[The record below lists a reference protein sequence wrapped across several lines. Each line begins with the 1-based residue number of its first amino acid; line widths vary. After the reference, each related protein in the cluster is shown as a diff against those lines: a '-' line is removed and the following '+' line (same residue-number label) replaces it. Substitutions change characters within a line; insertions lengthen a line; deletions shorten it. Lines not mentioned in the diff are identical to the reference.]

1 MKLKTKDILGV
12 EVLSTGTFHG
22 RGSPP
27 EGDTYTEA
35 DLDNIVEA
43 AAALPLLRPAK
54 LGHGEQVWAQAE
66 GGPAV
71 GWLENVRRVGNKL
84 LADVRKVPGKV
95 ADLIEA
101 GAWRPR
107 SPELYFNYTDQN
119 GKVWPRVLRGLAFL
133 GEEPPACNTLD
144 DIIALYEGKLTP
156 ESLRSYMIDDAPCA
170 ELHTYVLGEG
180 SEVNKE
186 SGSEPREMAVILPLS
201 EEGSFENLTRQVK
214 EALPTVP
221 DRWWWIRRT
230 YPTFVVA
237 SRETMGGDVQD
248 LYIIGYEVTEDG
260 VQIAPE
266 SEWQKV
272 ETEEVFV
279 TAEYT
284 EGEEDPDLLAKFT
297 SLVSEME
304 GLIKGKT
311 GAPRLRVWLQ
321 ETQKG
326 LSAIA
331 AKAAKQV
338 TDKAGEKDMSDA
350 AENARTIGEPSMKNA
365 VCLALGLPEDTPDD
379 DVLAKIRELTEA
391 ETPET
396 PEVDMKAYI
405 AKDSEEYGELR
416 TMAEEGRA
424 AKTRLFEMERDLK
437 LDKALAEGRITP
449 ADVEQWKADYAANAE
464 LTVRHLEALPKTVKL
479 GASGSS
485 EGGQE
490 VRDLSDRK
498 VLDETIKKYRSE
510 HPGVTYEEAL
520 AAVQ

>member
-43 AAALPLLRPAK
+43 ASALPLKRPAK
-54 LGHGEQVWAQAE
+54 LGHGEQQFAQAD
-66 GGPAV
+66 GLPAV
-71 GWLENVRRVGNKL
+71 GWLENVRRVGSKL
-84 LADVRKVPGKV
+84 LADVKAVPDKV
-95 ADLIEA
+95 ATLIES
-101 GAWRPR
+101 GAYRTR
-107 SPELYFNYTDQN
+107 SPELLFNYPDPSDSE
-119 GKVWPRVLRGLAFL
+119 KIWPRVLTGLAFL
-133 GEEPPACNTLD
+133 GADIPACTTID
-144 DIIALYEGKLTP
+144 DIVALYEGKLKP
-156 ESLRSYMIDDAPCA
+156 EALRAYAAEDAPEGEA
-170 ELHTYVLGEG
+170 HVYEVGESREL
-180 SEVNKE
+180 
-186 SGSEPREMAVILPLS
+186 AVILPLS

-237 SRETMGGDVQD
+237 SRETLGGDVQD

-260 VQIAPE
+260 IQIAPE

-272 ETEEVFV
+272 EAEEVFV

-338 TDKAGEKDMSDA
+338 ADKAGEKDMSDA

-416 TMAEEGRA
+416 QMAEEGRA

-464 LTVRHLEALPKTVKL
+464 LTIRHLEALPKTVKL

-498 VLDETIKKYRSE
+498 VLDETVRKYRAE
-510 HPGVTYEEAL
+510 HPGMTYEEAL